1 MGREHKLKLT
11 RPEFLRKILTE
22 GDDHRDIRE
31 ADLIQLMNQGNALP
45 YCSYTAIME
54 LDMDPA
60 DMIYIGIDEEGT
72 VAMKLSSKEL
82 ARRVKQQ
89 KHKEIIS
96 MGIHR
101 YRMHVKTSGAYV
113 FVTVEELEDEI

>member
-1 MGREHKLKLT
+1 MSREHKLNLT

-31 ADLIQLMNQGNALP
+31 SDLIQLMNRGNALP

-54 LDMDPA
+54 LDMKPS
-60 DMIYIGIDEEGT
+60 DMVYIGIDEEGT

-82 ARRVKQQ
+82 AKRVKQQ
-89 KHKEIIS
+89 TNKEIIS

-101 YRMHVKTSGAYV
+101 YKMHVKISGAYV
-113 FVTVEELEDEI
+113 FVTVDQLEDEI